1 MFQTQENLLK
11 KKNSLRHKKIE
22 ISEMQLNEKVSCW
35 KDVAVL
41 KKELRE
47 NERELAEKE
56 ERLKTLNKFLEE
68 N

>member
-1 MFQTQENLLK
+1 
-11 KKNSLRHKKIE
+11 
-22 ISEMQLNEKVSCW
+22 
-35 KDVAVL
+35 VAVL

-56 ERLKTLNKFLEE
+56 ERLQTLNKFLEE